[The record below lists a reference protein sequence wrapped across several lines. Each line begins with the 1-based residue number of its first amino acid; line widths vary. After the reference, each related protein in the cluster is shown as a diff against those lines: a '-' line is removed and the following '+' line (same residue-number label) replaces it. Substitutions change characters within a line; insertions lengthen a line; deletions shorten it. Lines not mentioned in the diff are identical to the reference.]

1 MDKHQFQSSDS
12 RPRWGRG
19 GQDSRRV
26 DLRGGQQRPPSS
38 RSDRSWD
45 EDSAPRRHDG
55 HDDRVGRLPDRQQRD
70 SGGGR
75 GALPDRQSGG
85 GRDFGDGHDDRVG
98 RLPDRQK
105 RESGGGMGFG
115 DGHDD
120 RVGRLPDRQQREGGG
135 GMGFG
140 DGHDDRVGLLPDR
153 QQREGGGAYGKLYS
167 AEGERRPVDAKNRIP
182 DWNLE
187 PASQSEDR

>member
-1 MDKHQFQSSDS
+1 METGEERERRRDRPDRSNPDDQPLGGRVVDKHQFQSSDS

-55 HDDRVGRLPDRQQRD
+55 HDDRVGRLPDRQ
-70 SGGGR
+70 
-75 GALPDRQSGG
+75 
-85 GRDFGDGHDDRVG
+85 
-98 RLPDRQK
+98 K

-120 RVGRLPDRQQREGGG
+120 RVGRLLDRQKREGGG